1 MTFLF
6 NTIPTSR
13 CFQIFYDDANPK
25 AFFFLCHPY
34 FYIFFGMFMSDCLV
48 MLLEVFTCSML
59 IMERKKIRSG
69 QVRASRNGIHAHFIM
84 FFHCHYEP
92 LVLATY

>member
-1 MTFLF
+1 
-6 NTIPTSR
+6 
-13 CFQIFYDDANPK
+13 
-25 AFFFLCHPY
+25 
-34 FYIFFGMFMSDCLV
+34 MSDCLV